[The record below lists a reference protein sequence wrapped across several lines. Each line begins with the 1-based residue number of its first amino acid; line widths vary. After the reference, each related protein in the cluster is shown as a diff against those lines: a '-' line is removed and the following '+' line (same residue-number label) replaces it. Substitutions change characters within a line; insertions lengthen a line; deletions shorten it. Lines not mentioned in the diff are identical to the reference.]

1 MGGGEREETKR
12 GSSGGG
18 EGQIKLIWNGSYK

>member
-12 GSSGGG
+12 GSIGGG
-18 EGQIKLIWNGSYK
+18 EGQKKLIRNGSYK